1 MKRISILSTALF
13 VSLLMFN
20 CNNSAGINLI
30 EGEDYEKS
38 YSIGDDAMTT
48 RLQKLSEAY
57 SNKDSETLLQYYDED
72 FLGENGAEGT
82 QNWLESMD
90 SISMNPYVIIPI
102 KFQGENETKVL
113 AWSKEERHYKN
124 GSYEK
129 LDLMEYFS
137 FNSEGKVDGFRQW
150 KIIDSSNFGKSY
162 GGKFIGRN
170 PENQYNGRPLVFSD
184 REEVEIIE
192 KLVKDYNE
200 MNIEEFIKPFA
211 DQTVLNTYDGKKLKM
226 KKSEMFSLF
235 KDYKSVD
242 WVPYS
247 IVPLKIYDTDAASAV
262 QVMSREKRVF
272 KNGKVWEKELF
283 EIFYLDLEGK
293 ITSMTQFARD
303 F

>member
-1 MKRISILSTALF
+1 MKRILIFLITLSL
-13 VSLLMFN
+13 SLSMYN
-20 CNNSAGINLI
+20 CNNSAGVNLI
-30 EGEDYEKS
+30 KGEDYEKS
-38 YSIGDDAMTT
+38 YSMGNDIMTSK
-48 RLQKLSEAY
+48 LQKLSKAY
-57 SNKDSETLLQYYDED
+57 SNKDSETLLKYYDED
-72 FLGENGAEGT
+72 FLGENGVEDT
-82 QNWLESMD
+82 VNWLESMD

-102 KFQGENETKVL
+102 KIQGEDETRVL

-137 FNSEGKVDGFRQW
+137 FNSDGKVDGFKQW
-150 KIIDSSNFGKSY
+150 KTIDSSNFGKSY

-170 PENQYNGRPLVFSD
+170 PENEYNGRPLVFSD
-184 REEVEIIE
+184 RKEVDIIE

-200 MNIEEFIKPFA
+200 MNIEEFVKPFS
-211 DQTVLNTYDGKKLKM
+211 DQTVLNTYDGKRLKM
-226 KKSEMFSLF
+226 KKSEMSSLF
-235 KDYKSVD
+235 DDYKSVN

-262 QVMSREKRVF
+262 QVMSKETRVF

-283 EIFYLDLEGK
+283 EIFYLNLDGK